1 MDGRKPSIYQIIKT
15 WHVVN
20 EEKRAECNNLT
31 HLETSA
37 KLFLIIREES
47 RTPS

>member
-1 MDGRKPSIYQIIKT
+1 MGETPSFYQIIKT
-15 WHVVN
+15 GN
-20 EEKRAECNNLT
+20 LISEEKRAESNNLT

-47 RTPS
+47 GTAS

>member
-1 MDGRKPSIYQIIKT
+1 MGEPLSIYQIIKT
-15 WHVVN
+15 GHLVN
-20 EEKRAECNNLT
+20 EEKRAESNNLT

-47 RTPS
+47 GTAS